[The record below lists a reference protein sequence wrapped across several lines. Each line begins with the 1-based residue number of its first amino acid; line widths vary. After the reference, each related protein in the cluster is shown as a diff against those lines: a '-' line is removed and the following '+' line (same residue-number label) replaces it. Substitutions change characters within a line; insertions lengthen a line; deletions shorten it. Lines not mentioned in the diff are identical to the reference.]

1 MLKVRLNTIA
11 SCLFFPNLSTFLCNL
26 HFIALSNNEC
36 LAQNNPVSFCNLTR
50 WHTCDLFI
58 SAHTRQLWSRVHTI
72 LFNFHL
78 NLATTADSN
87 VYAHS
92 ISVTIIPISR
102 TVSFQLYMKG
112 LALLL
117 WLFRF
122 PPSFSKSHSKS
133 IDSDVHLVNFIFW
146 AHRLLKGKGIK
157 SKQVITQNIGLKSR
171 FDLHVTTYIDGVI
184 VGMLATSVVDCVFEP
199 QSGKTKN
206 YKIGICCFS
215 AKHSFKD

>member
-133 IDSDVHLVNFIFW
+133 IDSDVHLVNFIIW
-146 AHRLLKGKGIK
+146 AHRLLKEKW
-157 SKQVITQNIGLKSR
+157 
-171 FDLHVTTYIDGVI
+171 Y
-184 VGMLATSVVDCVFEP
+184 P
-199 QSGKTKN
+199 
-206 YKIGICCFS
+206 YKILKTIPQCCARSVGHDVFLSTQEMVAILFILFKMATIFS
-215 AKHSFKD
+215 